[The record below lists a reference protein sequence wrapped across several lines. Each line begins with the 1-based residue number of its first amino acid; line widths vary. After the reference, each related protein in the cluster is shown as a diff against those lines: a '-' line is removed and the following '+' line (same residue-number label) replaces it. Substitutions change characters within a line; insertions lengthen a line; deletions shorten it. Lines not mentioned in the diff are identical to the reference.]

1 MITDW
6 HLTELF
12 SKLLLWLKMFRNFIT
27 CIFQNLT
34 DIYQTLEEFLI
45 RKKTIWFTA
54 LVKKDYKNFG
64 RINSNLNSNQLMKK
78 MNWKSRTTFK
88 IKSVLLLNY
97 LWLFF
102 IFHLTNILRK
112 SYTINWKSHLCNES
126 FLRNQ
131 IKNLSLSLIVQ
142 SFQGKY

>member
-54 LVKKDYKNFG
+54 LVNKDYKNFG
-64 RINSNLNSNQLMKK
+64 RINSNLNSNPLMKK

-88 IKSVLLLNY
+88 IKSWLLLNY
-97 LWLFF
+97 DFF
-102 IFHLTNILRK
+102 SYFILPIFWENPTQLTENLIYAMK
-112 SYTINWKSHLCNES
+112 A
-126 FLRNQ
+126 FLETKIR
-131 IKNLSLSLIVQ
+131 I
-142 SFQGKY
+142 FP